1 MIRYRYDPLHAFA
14 VMVLTPPQEATD
26 IDEYVTCVKTLDAF
40 AANREGSALVMVLEE
55 GYPLPNAEA
64 RKRGVD
70 ARKDMKSKPVVAV
83 VTTNPLLR
91 AAIAAARWISPPPFE
106 QAVVTSFDDAVAF
119 IDAKRGP
126 TLKILHRLYDDA
138 RSRGSGPPPPLEP

>member
-1 MIRYRYDPLHAFA
+1 MLRYRYDALHAFA
-14 VMVLTPPQEATD
+14 VMVLSPPATEGD
-26 IDEYVTCVKTLDAF
+26 IDEYVACIRTLDGVG
-40 AANREGSALVMVLEE
+40 ANREGSALVMILEA

-91 AAIAAARWISPPPFE
+91 AAIGAARWISPPPFE
-106 QAVVTSFDDAVAF
+106 QGVVATFDEAVAF
-119 IDAKRGP
+119 IESKRGG
-126 TLKILHRLYDDA
+126 TMRLLQRLYDDC
-138 RSRGSGPPPPLEP
+138 RK